1 MSSQIEEIK
10 SKIDI
15 VDLVGSYLRLQKAGA
30 NFKALCPFHGEK
42 TPSFNVSPVRQI
54 WHCFGCGIGGDIFEF
69 IQKIEGVEFVDALKT
84 LADRAGVELKREDPQ
99 FRTERNRQLALLE
112 EAAKF
117 FEDNL
122 VANQQ
127 ISEKFVDSRQEN
139 NVTPFN
145 YLHQRGLTDET
156 IREFRLGYAPD
167 EWRALSGHL
176 KTRGFSSGE
185 IEKSGLVAKNQR
197 DFYDRFR
204 GRIMF
209 PIFDYNGRVIAF
221 GGRIYP
227 EKENEAKYVNSPET
241 AFYQKSRILYGLNK
255 SKQEILRTG
264 ECVLVEGY
272 MDMVMSW
279 QSGVKNVAAS
289 SGTALTLEQ
298 LKLLSRLCGKI
309 ILAFDID
316 VAGDAAN
323 KRGINLLKNILEQ
336 NLEFDVKVVKLYKFK
351 DAADAV
357 KEDPAVWRAAVT
369 ASVSIAK
376 FYIDTALKKYG
387 SGTPEAKI
395 AFQRNVLPLV
405 ASLAELERAHWVREI
420 SNILNIR
427 EDSVWD
433 ALKRID
439 VKIPVQSKPAEI
451 VKNKTRKDL
460 LEEKVLGIVAEY
472 PALAPKL
479 DPSFAALV
487 SAGSKTGIF
496 AEMFLNGAAEAEAEL
511 IKCQKELKK
520 EYLKER
526 LTLLSRDISAKE
538 RAGGEDLKTLLDE
551 FYKISKEFAK
561 I

>member
-69 IQKIEGVEFVDALKT
+69 IQKIEGVEFVDALKA

-99 FRTERNRQLALLE
+99 FRAEGTRQLALLE

-336 NLEFDVKVVKLYKFK
+336 NLEFDVKVVKLDKFK

-395 AFQRNVLPLV
+395 EFQRNVLPLV

-526 LTLLSRDISAKE
+526 LTRLSGEISQKE
-538 RAGGEDLKTLLDE
+538 RSGSGDPNNLLNE
-551 FYKISKEFAK
+551 FYKISKELTQT
-561 I
+561 

>member
-127 ISEKFVDSRQEN
+127 ISENFVDSRQEN

-336 NLEFDVKVVKLYKFK
+336 NLEFDVKVVKLDKFK

-395 AFQRNVLPLV
+395 EFQRNVLPLV

>member
-10 SKIDI
+10 NRIDI
-15 VDLVGSYLRLQKAGA
+15 VELISSYLRLQKAGA
-30 NFKALCPFHGEK
+30 NFRGLCPFHREK

-54 WHCFGCGIGGDIFEF
+54 WHCFGCGKGGDHFTFLQEIDVIEF
-69 IQKIEGVEFVDALKT
+69 GEALKT
-84 LADRAGVELKREDPQ
+84 WAERAGVELRPEDREA
-99 FRTERNRQLALLE
+99 RSERDGLFKILE

-117 FEDNL
+117 FESNL
-122 VANQQ
+122 ATGLPSGNPVA
-127 ISEKFVDSRQEN
+127 SGYLKSRC
-139 NVTPFN
+139 V
-145 YLHQRGLTDET
+145 TDET
-156 IREFRLGYAPD
+156 MKEFRLGYAPAEWKMLFKHLLGKGFKPD
-167 EWRALSGHL
+167 EMERAGVIL
-176 KTRGFSSGE
+176 KSSSYASASAGR
-185 IEKSGLVAKNQR
+185 KNY
-197 DFYDRFR
+197 FDRFR
-204 GRIMF
+204 GRIIF
-209 PIFDYNGRVIAF
+209 PILDYNGRVIAF

-336 NLEFDVKVVKLYKFK
+336 NLEFDVKVVKLDKFK

-395 AFQRNVLPLV
+395 EFQRNVLPLV